1 MTAGRRLLALVASAI
16 VLAGTMLVTVRLVR
30 DSTAPAPDLDDVDW
44 SAIRHP
50 MNCADLGQEV
60 TKVAIGD
67 ATGDGRAEAVI
78 VVRCAAGA
86 GSPPS
91 GVFVYR
97 SEAGRTEP
105 RLLDTLVRPE
115 EDLLI
120 DNATATVEG
129 ITLKGYAYSSPNV
142 PRCCPDRRVDW
153 RWQWT
158 GSDFARVG

>member
-1 MTAGRRLLALVASAI
+1 MTARQRLLALVASAI